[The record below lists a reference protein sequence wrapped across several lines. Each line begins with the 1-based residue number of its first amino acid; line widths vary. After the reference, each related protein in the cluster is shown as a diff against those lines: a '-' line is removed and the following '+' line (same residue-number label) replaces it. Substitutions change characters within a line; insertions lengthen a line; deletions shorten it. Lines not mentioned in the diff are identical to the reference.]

1 VWYYLIKVRDNL
13 PNKRKEDL
21 KMTKTEMINYIEMS
35 NMVID
40 FDRKYLMRK
49 DKGYVQDLFNKAVAY
64 VERQK

>member
-1 VWYYLIKVRDNL
+1 
-13 PNKRKEDL
+13 
-21 KMTKTEMINYIEMS
+21 MTKTEMINYIEMS

-49 DKGYVQDLFNKAVAY
+49 SKSHIQDLYDKAIAY